1 MKITNVEAYPVAE
14 GRHGGLFV
22 VVDTD
27 EGIYGVGESG
37 LRGRAQAVIGAII
50 GIGLR
55 RRLRLLRGK
64 AGAPFFRLISAFCIF
79 ACLLSAF

>member
-1 MKITNVEAYPVAE
+1 MKITNVEAYPVQE

-37 LRGRAQAVIGAII
+37 LRGRAQAVIGAIEHFRTI
-50 GIGLR
+50 LVGQD
-55 RRLRLLRGK
+55 
-64 AGAPFFRLISAFCIF
+64 PFRINHIW
-79 ACLLSAF
+79 